1 MSKVVKITKNK
12 KKSKNHSGFLG
23 LILVT
28 LIFCFLLLS
37 PIFAVDNIEVKGNNN
52 VLSKYIVTKSGLFY
66 GQNIFNMNK
75 FDAIERIEQ
84 IPQIE
89 ETSIKRMLPDTI
101 IINVTEKQAIA
112 KTTFYGSELLISD
125 DGDILQVITDNET
138 VNLPKLSGITVK
150 DVITGEKIICSENE
164 TFEKYLSVLKIL
176 KKNDMVKNVEKLTYK
191 DGILIHFNVGHIA
204 FLGEAENL
212 EYKMSWLKGIFER
225 EENPSYIDLHN
236 LEKVVTKPVWGMFDD
251 DGNPIENNL
260 RGETDEE

>member
-12 KKSKNHSGFLG
+12 KKSKNRSGFLG
-23 LILVT
+23 LILVA

-66 GQNIFNMNK
+66 GQNIFKMNK
-75 FDAIERIEQ
+75 FDAIDRIEE

-101 IINVTEKQAIA
+101 IISVTEKEAIA
-112 KTTFYGSELLISD
+112 KVSFYGSKLLLSAS
-125 DGDILQVITDNET
+125 GDVLEVITDNET
-138 VNLPKLSGITVK
+138 IDLPQLGGITIK
-150 DVITGEKIICSENE
+150 DVITGEKIICSEQDV
-164 TFEKYLSVLKIL
+164 FEKYLEVLKIL
-176 KKNDMVKNVEKLTYK
+176 KKNDMVKNIKRLTYQ
-191 DGILIHFNVGHIA
+191 DGILIHFNSGHIA

-212 EYKMSWLKGIFER
+212 EYKMSWLKGICER

-236 LEKVVTKPVWGMFDD
+236 LEKVITKPVWGMFDEN
-251 DGNPIENNL
+251 GNPVYDNL
-260 RGETDEE
+260 RGEIDEE